1 MGNYWLMK
9 SEPDVYSIDML
20 VRDGRQNWDGVRNYT
35 ARNNMR
41 AMELGDLAFFY
52 HSSCEPPGIAGL
64 MRISKIAHPDPSQ
77 FDPKSPYYDAKS
89 KREAPRWDMVTVEP
103 MQKAPTLVTLEQLK
117 EDPKLEGMVV
127 RQRGMRL
134 SVQPVTAKHF
144 AYVAN
149 LAGLAGLKLR
159 K

>member
-1 MGNYWLMK
+1 MSSYWLMK
-9 SEPDVYSIDML
+9 SEPEVYSIDML
-20 VRDGRQNWDGVRNYT
+20 VRDGQQSWDGVRNYT

-41 AMELGDLAFFY
+41 AMALGDLAFFY
-52 HSSCEPPGIAGL
+52 HSSCEPPGVAGL
-64 MRISKIAHPDPSQ
+64 MRISKLAHPDPSQ

-103 MQKAPTLVTLEQLK
+103 VQKAPKLVTLAELK

-127 RQRGMRL
+127 RERGVRL

-144 AYVAN
+144 AYV
-149 LAGLAGLKLR
+149 LALAGLKLR